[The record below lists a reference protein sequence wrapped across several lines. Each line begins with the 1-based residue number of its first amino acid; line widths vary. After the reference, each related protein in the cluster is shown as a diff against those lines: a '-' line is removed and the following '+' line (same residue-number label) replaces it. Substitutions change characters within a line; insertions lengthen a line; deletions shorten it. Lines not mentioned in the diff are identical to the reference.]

1 MAEMIISQER
11 GGDGVAARLCDE
23 QAGATLYTTYF
34 DLVFATCYGIL
45 RDREEAAEATQETF
59 MRALRTLESLPE
71 DPRAWLK
78 VVARNTGVT
87 GAAVNP
93 AASAYRRIVERVVSD
108 RTHRGYGLRLENRAS
123 PATARRSETA
133 TTRYRQGEGIAYLVA
148 AGAAGRR
155 AEADD
160 RLF

>member
-71 DPRAWLK
+71 DPRACLK
-78 VVARNTGVT
+78 VVARNHSLALLRRRRRRGRIPPEYRLTPG
-87 GAAVNP
+87 P
-93 AASAYRRIVERVVSD
+93 ASAPE
-108 RTHRGYGLRLENRAS
+108 L
-123 PATARRSETA
+123 TA
-133 TTRYRQGEGIAYLVA
+133 T
-148 AGAAGRR
+148 GRSTVN
-155 AEADD
+155 AT
-160 RLF
+160 